1 MKNRRRKKA
10 RKKGGGE
17 VFPLLSPGGPS
28 IKEKEE
34 RVERKNYYM

>member
-10 RKKGGGE
+10 RKKGGE

-28 IKEKEE
+28 IKEEEE
-34 RVERKNYYM
+34 RVERKNYYL